1 MTWLDFNLK
10 VACAPALV
18 YSGVRKIVRQVS
30 HELTWD
36 ELMNLPM
43 GYEDLCYS
51 AKTKRNQLMRTYW
64 NQDGVDAAIDR
75 LMSRPDKDH
84 TSVGIQLQSGIKDSR
99 SMGHCMQN
107 MVITK
112 IKDKCYVDLYYRS
125 TEATQKFGADL
136 VLFSE
141 VLPEVFDKLGFT
153 PEGLRLQ
160 FSNAYF
166 SAMFTP
172 IICAFAED
180 QVEFFREVNRND
192 ARFFRSLALATR
204 RYFQDDHN
212 YTYRTRVKMFEYWKE
227 NVEEDENLKELLFQ
241 V

>member
-1 MTWLDFNLK
+1 MSWLDFNLK

-18 YSGVRKIVRQVS
+18 YSGVRKIVRQVDQTVPWS
-30 HELTWD
+30 YLND
-36 ELMNLPM
+36 LPM

-51 AKTKRNQLMRTYW
+51 ARTKRNQLMRTYW
-64 NQDGVDAAIDR
+64 NQDNVEAALEKLLGRDG
-75 LMSRPDKDH
+75 KDH
-84 TSVGIQLQSGIKDSR
+84 TSVGIQLQGGVKDSR

-107 MVITK
+107 MVITA
-112 IKDKCYVDLYYRS
+112 IKDKVFVDLYYRS

-141 VLPEVFDKLGFT
+141 VLPPIFDRIGIA
-153 PEGLRLQ
+153 PEELRFQ

-172 IICAFAED
+172 IICAFSED
-180 QVEFFREVNRND
+180 QASFFKTIQQYD
-192 ARFFRSLALATR
+192 PRFFRSLGMATR
-204 RYFQDDHN
+204 RYFQDTHN

-227 NVEEDENLKELLFQ
+227 NVQEDQSLKELLFSI
-241 V
+241 